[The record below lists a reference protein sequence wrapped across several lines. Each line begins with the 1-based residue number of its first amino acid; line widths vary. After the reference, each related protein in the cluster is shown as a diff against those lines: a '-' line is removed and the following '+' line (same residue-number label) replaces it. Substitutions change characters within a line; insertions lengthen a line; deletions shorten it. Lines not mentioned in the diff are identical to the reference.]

1 MNEMLWVIMLI
12 INFGAILIAYRIWG
26 KLGLFLWVPISSI
39 IANIQVTKT
48 VDLFSLEA
56 TLGNIVY
63 ASGFLVTDI
72 LSECYGKKESR
83 KAIGIGFFSLIAL
96 TVLMQLAIRFEPAP
110 SDFVQESLNNIF
122 SIMPRIMLGSLVA
135 YFISNN
141 HDIWAYE
148 FWKKKFPSAK
158 MIWLRNNASTIVSQ
172 LIDSVIFTLIAFY
185 GVFDTEVLIQIVIST
200 YVLKFVVA
208 VLDTPFIYLAKK
220 WFDEG
225 KINNKI

>member
-48 VDLFSLEA
+48 VDLFALEA

-96 TVLMQLAIRFEPAP
+96 TLLMQLAIRFEPAP

-148 FWKKKFPSAK
+148 FWKKRFPSNK

-185 GVFDTEVLIQIVIST
+185 GVFESEVLVQIVIST

-208 VLDTPFIYLAKK
+208 VLDTPFIYIAKK

-225 KINNKI
+225 KVNNII

>member
-48 VDLFSLEA
+48 VDLFALEA

-96 TVLMQLAIRFEPAP
+96 TLLMQLAIRFEPAP

-148 FWKKKFPSAK
+148 FWKKRFPSDK

-185 GVFDTEVLIQIVIST
+185 GVFETEVLIQIVIST
-200 YVLKFVVA
+200 YVLKFIVA
-208 VLDTPFIYLAKK
+208 VLDTPFIYIAKK
-220 WFDEG
+220 WFEDG
-225 KINNKI
+225 KVNNII